1 MCACC
6 ADYGHFAYLAKNI
19 EEMFVTGRPVYPV
32 ERVLLTSGVLEA
44 ALTCRYQQVGS
55 KDGARDPMPMENDGT
70 RNVASQ
76 RLSTPWLDVCYQ
88 VSLPPSLSPS
98 LSLSVSHSLSL
109 CATRATDT
117 LHTDPPPRG
126 LAVR

>member
-55 KDGARDPMPMENDGT
+55 KDGARDPMPMQNDGT
-70 RNVASQ
+70 RNVVSQ

-88 VSLPPSLSPS
+88 SYRHPPHRPSAPRPGGALVSAFHERVPP
-98 LSLSVSHSLSL
+98 
-109 CATRATDT
+109 
-117 LHTDPPPRG
+117 
-126 LAVR
+126 AVLQQKQHRPHL